1 MIKVSI
7 KEAENLSSHIAVGRG
22 EKGET
27 GDVTPEALAALNRA
41 EAAASAAE
49 EYAGEVRL
57 AKEAANTAE
66 KAASHANA
74 VAGEVQKKLSAGE
87 FIGATGPQ
95 GPKGEKGNAASIT
108 VGQVKTGTAGS
119 SANVTNSGNSS
130 SAVLDF
136 TIPQGI
142 KGEKGDTATVTIG
155 MVSTGSPGSS
165 AKVTNRGNQN
175 DAIFDFTVPQGPKG
189 DIGPAGPQGL
199 KGDTGEK
206 GATGATGPQGP
217 KGDTGVKGDTGAT
230 GSQGPKG
237 DTGTRGTQWF
247 TGTGITGTSTSDMI
261 FPSSGVTSALV
272 GDCYL
277 NTGTGGSYKCTV
289 AGPAASAKWQYVS
302 NLTGPKGA
310 QGSTGAAGPIG
321 PTGPQGPKGDK
332 GDTGEKG
339 TTGATGPQGP
349 KGDTGAKGATGA
361 TGPVGPTGPQGPKG
375 DKGDTPALANN
386 LTTTTTGKALDATQG
401 NLLSNQIGDLSSLKT
416 QSKTS
421 VTSSINEVCDSLTN
435 KQNLIS
441 GAASTIATS
450 NLTTQRVLVSNSSG
464 KVSAST
470 TTATELGYLKGVTAN
485 IQDQISQLNSDLLLR
500 VYPVGSVYMSTS
512 STNPGTLFGGTWEA
526 WGSGRV
532 PVGVNSSDS
541 DFSTVEKIGGSKT
554 INLSHS
560 HTVSSHTHTISH
572 THTVNGHTHTV
583 NSHNHSTGNHILTIS
598 EVPSH
603 NHTYG
608 FEAYKS
614 DTVEGANPGRHL
626 AGCYATNVTGFSGFN
641 GATSYYGGNGAHNH
655 GNTGAASPGTNSVT
669 LTTNTASNAN
679 SGAESPETSSKLSSA
694 QGILPPYITCYMW
707 LRTA

>member
-1 MIKVSI
+1 M
-7 KEAENLSSHIAVGRG
+7 
-22 EKGET
+22 
-27 GDVTPEALAALNRA
+27 P
-41 EAAASAAE
+41 
-49 EYAGEVRL
+49 GEVRL

-217 KGDTGVKGDTGAT
+217 KGDTGA
-230 GSQGPKG
+230 
-237 DTGTRGTQWF
+237 
-247 TGTGITGTSTSDMI
+247 
-261 FPSSGVTSALV
+261 
-272 GDCYL
+272 
-277 NTGTGGSYKCTV
+277 
-289 AGPAASAKWQYVS
+289 
-302 NLTGPKGA
+302 
-310 QGSTGAAGPIG
+310 
-321 PTGPQGPKGDK
+321 K

-416 QSKTS
+416 QSKAS
-421 VTSSINEVCDSLTN
+421 VTSSINEVYDSLTN

-500 VYPVGSVYMSTS
+500 AYPVGSIYISVNAA
-512 STNPGTLFGGTWEA
+512 NPGTLFGGTWEA
-526 WGSGRV
+526 WGSGKV
-532 PVGVNSSDS
+532 PVGVNPSDS
-541 DFSTVEKIGGSKT
+541 DFSTAGKTGGSKT
-554 INLSHS
+554 VNLNHS
-560 HTVSSHTHTISH
+560 HTV
-572 THTVNGHTHTV
+572 N
-583 NSHNHSTGNHILTIS
+583 N
-598 EVPSH
+598 H
-603 NHTYG
+603 NHTTAG
-608 FEAYKS
+608 HSLTVSEMPSHSHGISLTSGASGTHWHQLRAQAY
-614 DTVEGANPGRHL
+614 L
-626 AGCYATNVTGFSGFN
+626 
-641 GATSYYGGNGAHNH
+641 GATIHNHGEGTWLASGTTSTDASTTASEPLRANSIKDAGNHTHSISGSSGSSGSGAAHSH
-655 GNTGAASPGTNSVT
+655 GNTGNSAPGT
-669 LTTNTASNAN
+669 TAQ
-679 SGAESPETSSKLSSA
+679 LSTVQSIV
-694 QGILPPYITCYMW
+694 QPYVTCYMW
-707 LRTA
+707 LRIA